1 MRSHWTISANGCRMS
16 SNLVGATGLHTPS
29 KTAVQGTHAAP
40 YSDFR
45 LDSKARDE
53 IIHKRHAAGEGVAD
67 LAREFGISPQR
78 VYQIVNFNSK

>member
-1 MRSHWTISANGCRMS
+1 MF
-16 SNLVGATGLHTPS
+16 VPS
-29 KTAVQGTHAAP
+29 TLKTAVQNILVVL